1 MKAIKLL
8 LVLTA
13 AAVIAVT
20 VRYMFQD
27 LNKQKTPVTRVPFY
41 ETISVTLPQNGLAG
55 AAPSYDLPGDA
66 DYWKGV
72 FIEGRAI
79 HLTPYAIGK
88 YEVTY
93 GLWKE
98 VYSWA
103 IDNGY
108 RFVNHGREGSMGK
121 DGAAATKN
129 SDHPVTFIS
138 WYDCIIWCNAY
149 TEMKAGSDLECCY
162 VKSKSDAAVL
172 KNAADTAAC
181 DASFCNTAKR
191 GYRLPTEAEWEYAAR
206 YQKTEENAVSYGEK
220 LYLTNLNSASGAN
233 FPAPGNNLKNINKTI
248 LDKYVKELE
257 RVAVFSYWW
266 DGTSWQDTGIKGTAP
281 AGSKEPNGLG
291 LYDMSG
297 NVEEWC
303 NDWYGKI
310 EAEEAGSPM
319 GEPIGVSRVN
329 RGGSWSDNADSCL
342 VGNRSANSPDSAYVN
357 LGFRLVWRP

>member
-1 MKAIKLL
+1 MKAMKFL

-13 AAVIAVT
+13 AAIIAVT
-20 VRYMFQD
+20 VKYTMYD
-27 LNKQKTPVTRVPFY
+27 LNVQKTAVIRTPVY
-41 ETISVTLPQNGLAG
+41 ETVSIPTPQNGIIGTDPA
-55 AAPSYDLPGDA
+55 YDLPSDA
-66 DYWKGV
+66 DYWRGV
-72 FIEGRAI
+72 FIEGRI
-79 HLTPYAIGK
+79 VHLTPYSIGK

-98 VYSWA
+98 VYDWA

-108 RFVNHGREGSMGK
+108 TFANQGREGSAGK

-149 TEMKAGSDLECCY
+149 TEMKTGSDSECCY
-162 VKSKSDAAVL
+162 KKGKNDSAPL

-342 VGNRSANSPDSAYVN
+342 VGNRSANCVAAVKYG
-357 LGFRLVWRP
+357 LAGRLIKAL